1 VDNSL
6 AFVPHRTDYSGLSTL
21 KRLVDRDAFA
31 SLFFSRTVYAI
42 NWYNV
47 AALYTFIARDF
58 DLNVSGLGIAT
69 SSFYAGVGLFQV
81 PGGILAAK
89 YGARKVAAAGMLTSS
104 IAVLL
109 TSLTTTFNQLVLLR
123 FLVGIGIALFFGPGV
138 TLIARTFRGE
148 SEGFGVGTFQSAFYV
163 GGILGL
169 FTWSVMAEV
178 MGWRAGLGVSG
189 GLGVLGGV
197 LLLLCVP
204 AENVRESFKVK
215 TADLR
220 KILSD
225 KWLVLLSL
233 ELFGFGTGT
242 ITIST
247 FMVYY
252 LEQFLHLIPALAG
265 IIGGLAPLFAIIS
278 SPTLGS
284 LYDKAGRARIL
295 LFLLG
300 ACLASAIALVAMGT
314 VTAAIVSALLTGVGS
329 GSFTVGYL
337 AGRAGNAGSK
347 EYESLVVSW
356 VNAIQMISGL
366 WAPLLFSMVVISFGY
381 GASWLVAA
389 GATLLLTCVI
399 LLAKEPR
406 PFK

>member
-1 VDNSL
+1 M
-6 AFVPHRTDYSGLSTL
+6 G
-21 KRLVDRDAFA
+21 RLVDRDAYA
-31 SLFFSRTVYAI
+31 SLFFSRVAYAI

-47 AALYTFIARDF
+47 AALYTFIAKDF
-58 DLNVSGLGIAT
+58 DLNVSGLGIA
-69 SSFYAGVGLFQV
+69 SASFYAGVGLFQV

-89 YGARKVAAAGMLTSS
+89 YGAAKVAAIGTLTSS

-109 TSLTTTFNQLVLLR
+109 TSVASEFYQLVLLR
-123 FLVGIGIALFFGPGV
+123 FAVGVGMALFFGPGV
-138 TLIARTFRGE
+138 TLIARTFRRE
-148 SEGFGVGTFQSAFYV
+148 SEGFGIGTFQSAFYA

-169 FTWSVMAEV
+169 FAWSVLAEII
-178 MGWRAGLGVSG
+178 GWRSSLAVSG
-189 GLGVLGGV
+189 GLGVLGSV

-204 AENVRESFKVK
+204 ADIARENFRVIG
-215 TADLR
+215 ADLR

-252 LEQFLHLIPALAG
+252 LEQSLHLTPPLAG
-265 IIGGLAPLFAIIS
+265 IIGGFAPFCAIFA
-278 SPTLGS
+278 SPAMGS
-284 LYDKAGRARIL
+284 LYDRIGKARVL
-295 LFLLG
+295 LFSLG
-300 ACLASAIALVAMGT
+300 TTLAFAVGLVALGS
-314 VTAAIVSALLTGVGS
+314 VTAAVVSALLTGIGS

-356 VNAIQMISGL
+356 VNTIQMLTGL
-366 WAPLLFSMVVISFGY
+366 WAPVMFSLVVISYGY
-381 GASWLVAA
+381 QSSWLVAA
-389 GATLLLTCVI
+389 GATFLLTCVI
-399 LLAKEPR
+399 LLAKETPR
-406 PFK
+406 GVK